1 MRGFYTSHWNINLLS
16 LTKFLSDVPPT
27 ALRSEQV
34 SVVATGFTKA
44 SARSVGRIYGK
55 AILISKST

>member
-16 LTKFLSDVPPT
+16 LTRFLSDVPPT

-44 SARSVGRIYGK
+44 AARSVGRIYGK